1 MCVCVCVCACVCVCV
16 CVQYG
21 RLALESVL
29 KSVLKGKSVLIHSEN
44 YPEDFLDSTFIHV
57 NNIV

>member
-1 MCVCVCVCACVCVCV
+1 MCVCV

-57 NNIV
+57 NNYV